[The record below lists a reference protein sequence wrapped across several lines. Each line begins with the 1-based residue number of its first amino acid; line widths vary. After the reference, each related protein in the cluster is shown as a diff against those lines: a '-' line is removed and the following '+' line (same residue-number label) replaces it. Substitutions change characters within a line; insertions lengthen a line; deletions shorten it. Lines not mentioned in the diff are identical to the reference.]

1 MKAAEAGYINVMT
14 TIGKMYLDGKDVDK
28 NIEEGM
34 KWLQRAADNGD
45 IEIICTNTKCLKKWN
60 VFIKSGQIRYEPVEK
75 QENAS

>member
-1 MKAAEAGYINVMT
+1 MQFIELFAGGGGILKEFNDNKLVVT
-14 TIGKMYLDGKDVDK
+14 CPKGGKVL
-28 NIEEGM
+28 
-34 KWLQRAADNGD
+34 LRADNGD